1 LETVNEYKLENYQRV
16 RALGEKDN
24 LWLVKDSVTEKYF
37 VMRRL
42 PADSLRLCQILGQ
55 IRHPNIVEIF
65 DVFTYGGFLYVIE
78 EYLEWEL
85 LSDRMDKAV
94 LSHRCALNVGKQL
107 LGALSVLHEHHIV
120 HRDIKPENIMI
131 DRAGNVKLIDFD
143 IARIFSKDKSSDTVA
158 KGSRAYAPPEQ
169 FGFAQSDCRADIYS
183 LGVTLNELATG
194 KLPEEKLCAGRL
206 GAIVRRCTEFDP
218 KRRYQTAG
226 QALSHISRLEKRSI
240 FLYSGTGIL
249 VLLTAGMLL
258 AGSYKHKPSLQ
269 PSPFALSAVI
279 KDANLSSVPERD
291 FLSPAP
297 EKAFDSETED
307 IFARTEYEDRIISF
321 DDSGW
326 YPAVVMAED
335 ESLEFREELGN
346 GITAEVAAEK
356 AEEKLFFTCMLQ
368 NGKSCELELIDDYS
382 DIYKQQKNSG
392 YADFENICPE
402 YEILLDDFNQDGV
415 TDFVITLA
423 WRQRIETENV
433 IYYFT
438 EYSALWLLYFE
449 ENEMFCSEPVYFD
462 GCSPRLDMD
471 GLLLNTMDNE
481 WYWFKDG
488 KWNVL

>member
-1 LETVNEYKLENYQRV
+1 
-16 RALGEKDN
+16 
-24 LWLVKDSVTEKYF
+24 
-37 VMRRL
+37 
-42 PADSLRLCQILGQ
+42 
-55 IRHPNIVEIF
+55 
-65 DVFTYGGFLYVIE
+65 
-78 EYLEWEL
+78 
-85 LSDRMDKAV
+85 
-94 LSHRCALNVGKQL
+94 
-107 LGALSVLHEHHIV
+107 
-120 HRDIKPENIMI
+120 
-131 DRAGNVKLIDFD
+131 
-143 IARIFSKDKSSDTVA
+143 
-158 KGSRAYAPPEQ
+158 
-169 FGFAQSDCRADIYS
+169 
-183 LGVTLNELATG
+183 
-194 KLPEEKLCAGRL
+194 
-206 GAIVRRCTEFDP
+206 
-218 KRRYQTAG
+218 
-226 QALSHISRLEKRSI
+226 
-240 FLYSGTGIL
+240 
-249 VLLTAGMLL
+249 MLL

-392 YADFENICPE
+392 NADFENICPE

-423 WRQRIETENV
+423 WRQRIETENLPV
-433 IYYFT
+433 SIWTGSSSIPWTTNGIGSKT
-438 EYSALWLLYFE
+438 ENGMCCKYSY
-449 ENEMFCSEPVYFD
+449 
-462 GCSPRLDMD
+462 
-471 GLLLNTMDNE
+471 
-481 WYWFKDG
+481 
-488 KWNVL
+488 

>member
-1 LETVNEYKLENYQRV
+1 
-16 RALGEKDN
+16 
-24 LWLVKDSVTEKYF
+24 
-37 VMRRL
+37 MRRL

-194 KLPEEKLCAGRL
+194 KLPEEKRCAGRL

-218 KRRYQTAG
+218 KRRYQTAS

-249 VLLTAGMLL
+249 VLVTAGMLL

-269 PSPFALSAVI
+269 PSVCYYTGCFEFCNEFYSEFQNFIAFILSFPQ
-279 KDANLSSVPERD
+279 KYGNSVE
-291 FLSPAP
+291 SV
-297 EKAFDSETED
+297 EK
-307 IFARTEYEDRIISF
+307 
-321 DDSGW
+321 
-326 YPAVVMAED
+326 
-335 ESLEFREELGN
+335 SLGSL
-346 GITAEVAAEK
+346 
-356 AEEKLFFTCMLQ
+356 
-368 NGKSCELELIDDYS
+368 
-382 DIYKQQKNSG
+382 
-392 YADFENICPE
+392 
-402 YEILLDDFNQDGV
+402 
-415 TDFVITLA
+415 
-423 WRQRIETENV
+423 
-433 IYYFT
+433 
-438 EYSALWLLYFE
+438 
-449 ENEMFCSEPVYFD
+449 
-462 GCSPRLDMD
+462 
-471 GLLLNTMDNE
+471 
-481 WYWFKDG
+481 
-488 KWNVL
+488 